1 MDAMKIGWRRQGEA
15 RLFLRKS
22 TAFPKDLSRHVL
34 EVRGVETPLEHQ
46 RQGLATML
54 LQSVC
59 AEADRTGTVLV
70 LWPAPWGVN
79 ESMTQQQ
86 LIDWYAKFG
95 FESIQPNPVLMARP
109 LQVPNLKL
117 NPTLEAIYVHA
128 Q

>member
-1 MDAMKIGWRRQGEA
+1 MDAMKIGWRRHGA
-15 RLFLRKS
+15 AKLFLRRT
-22 TAFPKDLSRHVL
+22 TAFPKSLVPYL
-34 EVRGVETPLEHQ
+34 MEVRGVETPLQHQ

-86 LIDWYAKFG
+86 LMDWYAKFG
-95 FESIQPNPVLMARP
+95 FEAIQPNPVLMARP
-109 LQVPNLKL
+109 VQVPNLKL
-117 NPTLEAIYVHA
+117 NPTLEAIYVETE
-128 Q
+128 